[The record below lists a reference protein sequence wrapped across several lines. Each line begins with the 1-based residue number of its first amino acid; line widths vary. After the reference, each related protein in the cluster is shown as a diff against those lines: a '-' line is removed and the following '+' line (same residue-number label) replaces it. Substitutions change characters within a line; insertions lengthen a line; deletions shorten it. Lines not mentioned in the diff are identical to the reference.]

1 MDISLIIRFFLSA
14 SGITAG
20 LIFIAKFAINKF
32 GEVQILKYKQSLK
45 NDTEEFKH
53 KLNFE
58 TEKFKQELN
67 KATIEH
73 QIRYAKLYEERGRII
88 KQTYNLLYKLETSL
102 ANLTSMFQGPKWTK
116 DTESDKLTTKLIAEL
131 RTQLEQNRIFFSADL
146 CDKIEA
152 ILAEAHQISVDV
164 YGAKRGQE
172 YNDYSDKTGQFR
184 TTEELLQP
192 IQTWRQLDQ
201 KVQRDIKA
209 ARLNLAQEFRVLI
222 GVEEKTSAIMGFAAS
237 VA

>member
-58 TEKFKQELN
+58 TEKFKQKLN

-102 ANLTSMFQGPKWTK
+102 ANLTSMFQGRKWTK
-116 DTESDKLTTKLIAEL
+116 DTESDKLTTKVIAEL

-152 ILAEAHQISVDV
+152 ILAEAHQISVEV
-164 YGAKRGQE
+164 YGAKRGQ
-172 YNDYSDKTGQFR
+172 
-184 TTEELLQP
+184 
-192 IQTWRQLDQ
+192 
-201 KVQRDIKA
+201 
-209 ARLNLAQEFRVLI
+209 
-222 GVEEKTSAIMGFAAS
+222 
-237 VA
+237 

>member
-1 MDISLIIRFFLSA
+1 MNILQIINFFLSV

-20 LIFIAKFAINKF
+20 LIFIAKFAINQF
-32 GEVQILKYKQSLK
+32 GKVQILKYKQSLE

-73 QIRYAKLYEERGRII
+73 QIKYTKLYEERGLII
-88 KQTYNLLYKLETSL
+88 KQTYNLLYKLENSL
-102 ANLTSMFQGPKWTK
+102 TNLTSMFQGSDWTK
-116 DTESDKLTTKLIAEL
+116 DTERDKQTNEVIAEL

-146 CDKIEA
+146 CSIIENILIDAHKIT
-152 ILAEAHQISVDV
+152 IDIYS
-164 YGAKRGQE
+164 AKQDQE
-172 YNDYSDKTGQFR
+172 YNDNSNKAAQFR
-184 TTEELLQP
+184 TTEEILQP

-201 KVQRDIKA
+201 KAQKDIKA
-209 ARLNLAQEFRVLI
+209 LRLNLAQEFRILI
-222 GVEEKTSAIMGFAAS
+222 GVE
-237 VA
+237 